1 MVARE
6 IRARVFYFHPVKH
19 GSGQSRRQEHA
30 GGVPDYVQLD
40 VASYDNVTWFDYDEV
55 DRRLA
60 NEVNDEATEPMQAAG
75 EALSRVME
83 WIGADSL
90 RTAKSAKTRAA
101 VVQYMLRP
109 DTFKSQSDLAR
120 SLGVSKQ
127 HVNALCI
134 SFRDT
139 FGYRNTMTRSD
150 RARRAMRDSYVG
162 RFGSMGER

>member
-1 MVARE
+1 
-6 IRARVFYFHPVKH
+6 
-19 GSGQSRRQEHA
+19 
-30 GGVPDYVQLD
+30 
-40 VASYDNVTWFDYDEV
+40 
-55 DRRLA
+55 
-60 NEVNDEATEPMQAAG
+60 
-75 EALSRVME
+75 
-83 WIGADSL
+83 
-90 RTAKSAKTRAA
+90 SAKTRAA